1 VCAADDVLVLAR
13 DAELAMPVP
22 ASALQRPERG
32 PCITSPQS
40 PPLPQLLVES
50 RHEQCHDLS
59 QLTKN
64 RLVALGQ
71 TVVDYAGMKP
81 RCQELFANFS
91 QSQHPQ
97 AFQTLP

>member
-1 VCAADDVLVLAR
+1 
-13 DAELAMPVP
+13 
-22 ASALQRPERG
+22 
-32 PCITSPQS
+32 
-40 PPLPQLLVES
+40 
-50 RHEQCHDLS
+50 
-59 QLTKN
+59 LTKN

-97 AFQTLP
+97 AFQTLPKTSWEGGEWNNNGSSRERSYPAFKSTISPSPLGVVYIVRCGWPAFAGEKRALIRHRR

>member
-1 VCAADDVLVLAR
+1 
-13 DAELAMPVP
+13 
-22 ASALQRPERG
+22 
-32 PCITSPQS
+32 
-40 PPLPQLLVES
+40 
-50 RHEQCHDLS
+50 LS

-97 AFQTLP
+97 AFQTLPKTSWEGEWNDNGSSRERSYPAFKSTISPLLSVWFISFGVAGLRLPERSAR